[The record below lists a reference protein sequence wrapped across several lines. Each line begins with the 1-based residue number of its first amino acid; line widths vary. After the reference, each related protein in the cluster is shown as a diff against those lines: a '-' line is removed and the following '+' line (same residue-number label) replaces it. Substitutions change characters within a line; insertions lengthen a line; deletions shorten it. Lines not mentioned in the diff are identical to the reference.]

1 MLSCQEITELV
12 TDYVEGAMS
21 TEERLR
27 FETHIGLCRHC
38 RAYLNQMRDTAK
50 MLERLTEQPVPE
62 PVMDELREKLRE
74 WKK

>member
-12 TDYVEGAMS
+12 TDYLEGAMT

-27 FETHIGLCRHC
+27 FEKHVGLCRHC
-38 RAYLNQMRDTAK
+38 RAYLNQMRDTAD
-50 MLERLTEQPVPE
+50 MLKKLSDEPVPDE
-62 PVMDELREKLRE
+62 VMDELKERFRD